1 LLGFINDP
9 EERRL
14 DDIDYRRH
22 KWEVDIRYER
32 GVKAREVRKRHK
44 SFNDEILRELY
55 DDFDGG
61 KWSAASSDVS
71 WISYP
76 P

>member
-1 LLGFINDP
+1 LSFINDA
-9 EERRL
+9 EEKRL
-14 DDIDYRRH
+14 DEVDYRRH

-32 GVKAREVRKRHK
+32 GVKDRVVRKRHQ

-55 DDFDGG
+55 DDFDRDR
-61 KWSAASSDVS
+61 WSAASSDVS